1 VRLHSAVFEEAIKRS
16 VKLAVRNDREL
27 QKEFSRSNK
36 SIRPRRGP
44 LEARLV
50 VSLLL
55 AGLVWAAIHLT
66 HHVDSALMI
75 INLWVLTTVPFLAQ
89 SLLRLPFHSRDILA
103 LRMLPVA
110 ESTIFRWELEK
121 FLKGG
126 LVSFVDLMVGFGT
139 LGFVFHLSGI
149 RLIGML
155 TLIPLTWFFILAL
168 AGFGASRFPRLPYV
182 MISGNLRALWFI
194 ALAAN
199 AFIGATL
206 LTFIDRV
213 APAFNLLAP
222 TGWPLSLF
230 HLLLPD
236 GQWLFV
242 LIILPT
248 GLVLWTCKDSIRI
261 LRGRFSYREH
271 VLTQAPELV
280 PGEDATE
287 TIIATGASN
296 TTRRSIG
303 VTAIEEGIL
312 SGQFLSRDNWNQGW
326 LEKKLWGWFNHGEKT
341 LAEFAFPK
349 GLVIT
354 KHWKRIM
361 CHFLITLLL
370 SFSASLV
377 NSVLEFSIFGI
388 GLFVVFAQAM
398 GQVLVTGSAFR
409 IVLNS
414 GVRIPI
420 YAAYPI
426 TFRNLSRT
434 LFKCSLFQLP
444 FFTFLV
450 AATLIFSTLFS
461 GLTVG
466 VSILIAVNASII
478 VFGARYFQLV
488 FAFSAGTNSTSP
500 FGFWNLAQLAFF
512 VAFGLLFLILG
523 VFALV
528 FSIMGSGSGLLLA
541 LQPILWM
548 CCLLALL
555 VGYVFFRI
563 YGWFYHAN
571 RFDLM
576 RQSG

>member
-1 VRLHSAVFEEAIKRS
+1 VRLHSAAFEEAIKRS
-16 VKLAVRNDREL
+16 VKLAVRNDHEL

-50 VSLLL
+50 VSLVL
-55 AGLVWAAIHLT
+55 AGLVWAAIHVT

-75 INLWVLTTVPFLAQ
+75 INLWILTTVPFLAQ

-110 ESTIFRWELEK
+110 ESTIFRWELDK
-121 FLKGG
+121 FLKGA

-139 LGFVFHLSGI
+139 LGLVFHLTGI

-155 TLIPLTWFFILAL
+155 TLIPLTWFFMLAL

-182 MISGNLRALWFI
+182 VISGNLRALWFI

-206 LTFIDRV
+206 LTFIDHV

-242 LIILPT
+242 LMILPI

-280 PGEDATE
+280 PGQDSAE
-287 TIIATGASN
+287 TLIAKSSSN
-296 TTRRSIG
+296 PTRRSIG

-312 SGQFLSRDNWNQGW
+312 SGQFLSRDEWNQGW
-326 LEKKLWGWFNHGEKT
+326 LEKRLWRWFNEREKT

-354 KHWKRIM
+354 KAWKRIV

-370 SFSASLV
+370 TFAASLV
-377 NSVLEFSIFGI
+377 NSVLELSTFGI
-388 GLFVVFAQAM
+388 GLFIVFAQAT
-398 GQVLVTGSAFR
+398 GQILVTGSAFR
-409 IVLNS
+409 VVLNS
-414 GVRIPI
+414 GVRVPL

-434 LFKCSLFQLP
+434 LFKCSLIQLP
-444 FFTFLV
+444 FFAFLV
-450 AATLIFSTLFS
+450 AVTLIFSTLFS

-466 VSILIAVNASII
+466 VGILIAVNASII
-478 VFGARYFQLV
+478 FLGARYFLLV
-488 FAFSAGTNSTSP
+488 FAFSAGTNKP

-528 FSIMGSGSGLLLA
+528 FSIMGSGSGLLLE

-555 VGYVFFRI
+555 VGYAFFRI

-576 RQSG
+576 SRS